1 MRLNLITGSLLLV
14 LMASALWPVQASD
27 DEPAELGQEET
38 RISDI
43 LENATAYNGSMV
55 VVEGAIELECAA
67 GCWFIVNDGTG
78 SIFVDILPN
87 NFAIPQES
95 GEDAKVYGEVTI
107 KNNESQ
113 IIGKMVKIGG
123 EVYQ

>member
-1 MRLNLITGSLLLV
+1 MRLSLITGSLLLV
-14 LMASALWPVQASD
+14 IMASALWLAQASD
-27 DEPAELGQEET
+27 DEPAELDQEET

-43 LENATAYNGSMV
+43 QENATAYNGSMV
-55 VVEGAIELECAA
+55 VIEGAIELECAA

-87 NFAIPQES
+87 NFVIPQES

-113 IIGKMVKIGG
+113 IIGKIVKIGG